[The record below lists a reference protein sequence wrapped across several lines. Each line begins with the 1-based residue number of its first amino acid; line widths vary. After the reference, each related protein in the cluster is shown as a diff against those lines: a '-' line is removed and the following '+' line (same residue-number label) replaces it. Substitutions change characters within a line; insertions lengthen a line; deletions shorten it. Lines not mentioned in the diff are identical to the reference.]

1 MCLTKRKAENLL
13 RLTLRKPDALDAASP
28 QRPQVREAR
37 GPSTTPAS
45 SAPHPARPAR
55 TKEVTPRFLVTEPD
69 TYTHTLATPPC
80 HRPREKPPD
89 APSLRAPRQ
98 NSHPAG
104 RRVRGALSRK
114 SGRFGRQAGCCD
126 PSPRRVGVPR
136 APSQAGAPREAGE
149 RPQSLPPAD
158 HVGQSSGGSPR
169 LSCRPTAAEQPRSA
183 ARTQRLPSSAPA
195 LQLQS
200 LPFKP
205 TPPRVFRT
213 GQWPATGRGR
223 AILWSL
229 PPPSRSWDV
238 WNRTHDEDQG
248 RPEGLLLQLKTSI
261 SGTREQERSGCTY
274 TDEEGFS
281 EDTTM
286 PQENLP
292 YDGAIPQIKIR
303 NDYNFTKNDILNVS
317 HQIILAVDDPQEKAT
332 HNKACRNVDMAVIL
346 DKITENAV
354 NKKHDREKQ
363 CTIILHIPP
372 SKESTS
378 KSNISDILLNHLSKE
393 EFIKGQ
399 GIDCETLPEISN
411 ADSFDEPIIKNIILC
426 YFKNSW
432 PKEQIPELDDQLNPR
447 RGGEDSSKPSFS
459 PITKEENISDLEEP
473 VVAGHSSLQGNSNFL
488 TKTKSP
494 DDKQKRFQGQ
504 SPQKQQTEKSSSWSG
519 FKYGQGQVHYQL
531 PDFSKIA
538 PKVKIPKNNVINKPL
553 TVSRQVRSSPDLRDE
568 SALVQDLLETM
579 PRSNCV
585 EKQHQE
591 QKKTVEISRQ
601 IQMEPASHIHQEL
614 LTGIESKTSLF
625 KLSSTSQEDSSSS
638 SYIFQNI
645 SKGKKMCQKLKEQTD
660 QLKAKVQDFSKRIT
674 QDSPYLQRR
683 LVLGKLQGHL
693 ELLEQEFLATKEKH
707 LTLQQGHKHKSPALD
722 DFDPERKVE
731 GEIFKLEML
740 LEDVKEK
747 VDEHKYTSPPSLPV
761 SSPIILDHLVSVSSL
776 PSNEIPKELPG
787 HPSEPPGTRGSK
799 ATGVTRAGPQE
810 ALSEELCELDPQTYL
825 NWPSGAAAAEDLP
838 DQMSIRLSSVSRE
851 DPNNTVGGQEH
862 SETTVPSPRC
872 AFCHWALERKQK
884 MEKRGHRRI
893 SCGRFSI
900 VIQENPLHL
909 CSACSSDAGDSFYSD
924 SGMGLQSNKCENCG
938 AKISNSQRVSGKE
951 LPKEFHYRH
960 NTPGQNYLS
969 YSERGFVQL
978 HSLDEK
984 KNSSPCYVHLL
995 HDHNSVSSLVS
1006 QTSGDPHCFHL
1017 GRPCPP
1023 HLLLR
1028 TPALTWTLPHPALH
1042 LDGKRLGSCSKR
1054 KMICSQ
1060 TANFKFPQ
1068 DKHEPMPE
1076 KKDLTAFMTRSSDLT
1091 TPSPHSHS
1099 RRIYAS
1105 KSLCDFRSHSQ
1116 MLPHT
1121 CMRCSPWVP
1130 CLSPLDPL
1138 QWPLKSFPSLSHK
1151 SLPPQHGK
1159 AQQVLN
1165 SALDHALRTA
1175 TVLKET
1181 TDQMIKAITE
1191 DLAEARRWRNRLK
1204 Y

>member
-1 MCLTKRKAENLL
+1 MPSALL
-13 RLTLRKPDALDAASP
+13 
-28 QRPQVREAR
+28 
-37 GPSTTPAS
+37 
-45 SAPHPARPAR
+45 
-55 TKEVTPRFLVTEPD
+55 
-69 TYTHTLATPPC
+69 
-80 HRPREKPPD
+80 
-89 APSLRAPRQ
+89 
-98 NSHPAG
+98 
-104 RRVRGALSRK
+104 ALS
-114 SGRFGRQAGCCD
+114 Q
-126 PSPRRVGVPR
+126 
-136 APSQAGAPREAGE
+136 
-149 RPQSLPPAD
+149 
-158 HVGQSSGGSPR
+158 
-169 LSCRPTAAEQPRSA
+169 
-183 ARTQRLPSSAPA
+183 
-195 LQLQS
+195 
-200 LPFKP
+200 
-205 TPPRVFRT
+205 
-213 GQWPATGRGR
+213 
-223 AILWSL
+223 
-229 PPPSRSWDV
+229 
-238 WNRTHDEDQG
+238 NRTHDEDQG
-248 RPEGLLLQLKTSI
+248 RPEDLLLQLKTSI

-281 EDTTM
+281 EDTAYM

-292 YDGAIPQIKIR
+292 YDGAIPQIKIC

-332 HNKACRNVDMAVIL
+332 HNKACRNADMAVIL

-363 CTIILHIPP
+363 CTVILHIPP
-372 SKESTS
+372 NKESTS

-411 ADSFDEPIIKNIILC
+411 ADGFDEPIIKNIILC
-426 YFKNSW
+426 YFKKSW

-494 DDKQKRFQGQ
+494 DDKQKSFQGQ

-538 PKVKIPKNNVINKPL
+538 PKVKIPKNNIINKPL
-553 TVSRQVRSSPDLRDE
+553 TVSRQVRSSPDFRDE

-591 QKKTVEISRQ
+591 QKKETVETSRE
-601 IQMEPASHIHQEL
+601 IQMEPTAHIHQEL

-707 LTLQQGHKHKSPALD
+707 LTLQQGHKHKSPAVD

-731 GEIFKLEML
+731 GEIFKLELL

-761 SSPIILDHLVSVSSL
+761 SSPIILDDLVSVSSL

-787 HPSEPPGTRGSK
+787 HPSEPPGTRGSTG
-799 ATGVTRAGPQE
+799 TGVTRAGPQE
-810 ALSEELCELDPQTYL
+810 ALSEELCELDPQTLHVPTAPRLLTRLKKDQIIPTCGGSQVAQELIQKFKLLFIYFYQ
-825 NWPSGAAAAEDLP
+825 LP
-838 DQMSIRLSSVSRE
+838 KLAKRRCGCRGPAGSNVHKAVFCLQGNVQL
-851 DPNNTVGGQEH
+851 
-862 SETTVPSPRC
+862 PSPGS
-872 AFCHWALERKQK
+872 ALFTVTITSVAECNVEIGIMKITLYK
-884 MEKRGHRRI
+884 LAPWM
-893 SCGRFSI
+893 SVL
-900 VIQENPLHL
+900 VIT
-909 CSACSSDAGDSFYSD
+909 AGSDAGDSFYSD

-938 AKISNSQRVSGKE
+938 AKISNSPGVSGKE

-984 KNSSPCYVHLL
+984 KNSSP
-995 HDHNSVSSLVS
+995 
-1006 QTSGDPHCFHL
+1006 
-1017 GRPCPP
+1017 
-1023 HLLLR
+1023 
-1028 TPALTWTLPHPALH
+1028 
-1042 LDGKRLGSCSKR
+1042 SCSKR
-1054 KMICSQ
+1054 KRICSQ
-1060 TANFKFPQ
+1060 TANLKFPQ

-1091 TPSPHSHS
+1091 TPSPHSRS
-1099 RRIYAS
+1099 RRIYGS
-1105 KSLCDFRSHSQ
+1105 KSLCDFRSIDK
-1116 MLPHT
+1116 T
-1121 CMRCSPWVP
+1121 E
-1130 CLSPLDPL
+1130 
-1138 QWPLKSFPSLSHK
+1138 FE
-1151 SLPPQHGK
+1151 
-1159 AQQVLN
+1159 VLN

-1181 TDQMIKAITE
+1181 TDQMIKAIAE
-1191 DLAEARRWRNRLK
+1191 DLAEARRRRNQLK